1 MKAAKTRT
9 LRTDVAKLIHLAGP
23 VTNVL
28 LAVFILTQVILAVST
43 LGGVLH
49 PWVCVLALA
58 IDLAAAVLMT
68 RPGPYPMPLYVCLT
82 VVGAV
87 VVSTALVCWQLPPTG
102 WPGYASWPFGANSF
116 LLLFMCLRWRIGY
129 AWIGMG
135 AMMLVTVIWTTTTG
149 QGWLEAVGLIDG
161 QAGNLLIG
169 TLFAIGI
176 ERTARRI
183 AELNAARARREASQ
197 AAAEAITEERSK
209 QIARLDADARP
220 VLELIAGGTEFSPE
234 QRAELLILEAALRDG
249 IRAARLSIEPVISKA
264 KDARRR
270 GVELLLLDDSG
281 EATEDAEKPAEFI
294 DWVAHQLDNARGGKV
309 TARIL
314 PRNREAVVSIVIEN
328 EAGTSTVEFV
338 QSPVSFAPRA

>member
-1 MKAAKTRT
+1 VVEIMTATKGQKS
-9 LRTDVAKLIHLAGP
+9 RTDVAKLIHLAGP

-28 LAVFILTQVILAVST
+28 LAVFIVTQLILAVST
-43 LGGVLH
+43 LGGVLN
-49 PWVCVLALA
+49 PWVCVLALI
-58 IDLAAAVLMT
+58 IDLGAAVLMT
-68 RPGPYPMPLYVCLT
+68 RPGPYPMPLHVCFT

-87 VVSTALVCWQLPPTG
+87 IVSTALVCWQLPPTG

-135 AMMLVTVIWTTTTG
+135 AMTIVTVVWTTTTG
-149 QGWLEAVGLIDG
+149 QGWTQAIGLIDG

-183 AELNAARARREASQ
+183 AEFNAARGRHEASQ
-197 AAAEAITEERSK
+197 AAAEAITAERSK

-220 VLELIAGGTEFSPE
+220 VLELIAGGTDFPQE

-249 IRAARLSIEPVISKA
+249 IRAARLSIEPVIGRA
-264 KDARRR
+264 RDARRR

-281 EATEDAEKPAEFI
+281 EAAEEAEKPEEFI
-294 DWVAHQLDNARGGKV
+294 DWVAHQLDSAHEGKI

-314 PRNREAVVSIVIEN
+314 PRNREALVSIVIEN
-328 EAGTSTVEFV
+328 ESGTSTLEFA
-338 QSPVSFAPRA
+338 QTPAD